1 MSDITNSE
9 SSQFSEKAYVNK
21 KLLLC
26 YQIISAVLFIAYI
39 IELVKGNRTA
49 MYVAVFSAILIIP
62 VVLATLVYK
71 KNPEAKLVRSI
82 TALGYGILY
91 AFVLW
96 TSVSILSFTY
106 AIPMII
112 AISIFA
118 DKTYTLKVGI
128 SSAFINVVYIFIQ
141 YINVGIT
148 SSDMVDYE
156 IQVALMTLI
165 VAFSYITTGTLER
178 ISDYKLSSIEAEK
191 KKSDMMI
198 DKIISAN
205 DNLQK
210 EISDITEESKKMA
223 LQGENSQ
230 LAVSQMVTGA
240 NELAVTVQN
249 QLEMTESIGKITE
262 NARVLIED
270 IKKQFDMTTTTTAD
284 GNQNMEKLAGVSIES
299 KNIGSEVSKSMAEL
313 SAKSEQAKSILE
325 MINGITRQTALLAL
339 NASIEAARAGEAGA
353 GFAVVA
359 DQIKKLAEETQKST
373 EDIADIIG
381 ALSQQADNAGNSVE
395 SLLKANET
403 QLGLVDESKK
413 SFDAIRDDIDDIK
426 TKIDSEYQYMDNIST
441 SNNEITQHIESLSAF
456 SEELLANTEN
466 TQQLSSQTIDG
477 TKKIN
482 SLLDGA
488 MDEMA
493 KLQGII
499 DNK

>member
-128 SSAFINVVYIFIQ
+128 ASAFINVVYIFIQ

-156 IQVALMTLI
+156 IQVALMALI

-191 KKSDMMI
+191 KKSDMMELQFMS
-198 DKIISAN
+198 ISGW
-205 DNLQK
+205 K
-210 EISDITEESKKMA
+210 ERM
-223 LQGENSQ
+223 
-230 LAVSQMVTGA
+230 
-240 NELAVTVQN
+240 
-249 QLEMTESIGKITE
+249 
-262 NARVLIED
+262 
-270 IKKQFDMTTTTTAD
+270 
-284 GNQNMEKLAGVSIES
+284 
-299 KNIGSEVSKSMAEL
+299 
-313 SAKSEQAKSILE
+313 
-325 MINGITRQTALLAL
+325 
-339 NASIEAARAGEAGA
+339 
-353 GFAVVA
+353 
-359 DQIKKLAEETQKST
+359 QI
-373 EDIADIIG
+373 
-381 ALSQQADNAGNSVE
+381 V
-395 SLLKANET
+395 
-403 QLGLVDESKK
+403 
-413 SFDAIRDDIDDIK
+413 
-426 TKIDSEYQYMDNIST
+426 
-441 SNNEITQHIESLSAF
+441 
-456 SEELLANTEN
+456 
-466 TQQLSSQTIDG
+466 
-477 TKKIN
+477 
-482 SLLDGA
+482 
-488 MDEMA
+488 
-493 KLQGII
+493 
-499 DNK
+499 